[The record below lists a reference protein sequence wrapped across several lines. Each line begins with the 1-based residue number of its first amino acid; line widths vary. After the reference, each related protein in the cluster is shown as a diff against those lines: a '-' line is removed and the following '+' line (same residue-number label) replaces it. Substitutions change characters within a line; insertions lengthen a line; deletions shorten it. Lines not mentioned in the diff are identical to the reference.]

1 MSADQ
6 QKSDDILKSQFRDEY
21 RAAAKNSLWFWSKW
35 RSAESLENKIAAIAE
50 KKLDK
55 DLQKGVLI
63 QRAMNE
69 TAPDEQEQPT
79 AANLSEE
86 KPAPQPIIRAPVK
99 RDEPIM
105 IPDVPALQAMK
116 DDQFILY
123 VMENLARYEMASPAY
138 REAEE
143 LTFVREKK
151 WPKDM
156 PKPAILITPLDLKFN
171 AVAGKAER
179 QEEIVK
185 KTMLMYSNGQE
196 QFVRMGGL
204 AVQYFNKYGQI
215 PQDVRNAFIFEHTKD
230 ILRSTPYRKDEAYL
244 IRCDGI
250 LMTVYDQL
258 MAGQHPAAPQPKS
271 TVKVSYNFKK

>member
-1 MSADQ
+1 
-6 QKSDDILKSQFRDEY
+6 
-21 RAAAKNSLWFWSKW
+21 
-35 RSAESLENKIAAIAE
+35 
-50 KKLDK
+50 
-55 DLQKGVLI
+55 
-63 QRAMNE
+63 MNE
-69 TAPDEQEQPT
+69 TAPSTVPDEQEQPAT
-79 AANLSEE
+79 ANLPAEQPAA
-86 KPAPQPIIRAPVK
+86 KPINRAPVK

-123 VMENLARYEMASPAY
+123 VMGNLARYEMASPAY

-143 LTFVREKK
+143 LTFWRDKK
-151 WPKDM
+151 WPKDL
-156 PKPAILITPLDLKFN
+156 PQPAILITPLDLKFN

-185 KTMLMYSNGQE
+185 KTMLMYSNSQQE
-196 QFVRMGGL
+196 FVRVGGL

-244 IRCDGI
+244 IRCNGI

-258 MAGQHPAAPQPKS
+258 MAGQQQAAPQTKS